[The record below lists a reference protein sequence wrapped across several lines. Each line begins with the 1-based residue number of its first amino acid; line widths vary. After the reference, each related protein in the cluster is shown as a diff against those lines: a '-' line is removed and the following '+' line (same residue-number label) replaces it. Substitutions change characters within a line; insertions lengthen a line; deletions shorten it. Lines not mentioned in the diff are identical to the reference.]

1 MLERR
6 MLKGGAE
13 EREEDHGLG
22 QVDST
27 STLLLV
33 LFDHNTPQSGG
44 LTSKHCLTVSEE
56 TLSSTM

>member
-1 MLERR
+1 MR

-33 LFDHNTPQSGG
+33 LFDHITPHSGA
-44 LTSKHCLTVSEE
+44 
-56 TLSSTM
+56 